1 MFSAVSR
8 GARVTT
14 GLVGMGGDR
23 HHVAHWRVIFRSR
36 PTIVLEQAH
45 ASLLGNAP
53 TLGGKVI
60 PYWLALA
67 AANEFGCI
75 DVDAIDSPTS
85 IRGRSSTHLGELIR
99 VILGGLSAVTV
110 SNSRS
115 WAAGGRCVNSPSALH
130 AVSCD
135 LSNSFS
141 RSVVAQSLRR
151 SHWTGR

>member
-1 MFSAVSR
+1 
-8 GARVTT
+8 
-14 GLVGMGGDR
+14 MGGDR
-23 HHVAHWRVIFRSR
+23 HHVAHRRVIFRSR
-36 PTIVLEQAH
+36 QTIVFEQAH
-45 ASLLGNAP
+45 ARLLGNAP

-67 AANEFGCI
+67 AVNEFGCI

-99 VILGGLSAVTV
+99 VILGGNLGAWGLSAVTV

-115 WAAGGRCVNSPSALH
+115 WAASGRYVNSPSALR
-130 AVSCD
+130 AVGCD
-135 LSNSFS
+135 LSNPFS
-141 RSVVAQSLRR
+141 RSVVAQSSRR